1 MALFGKFGNKGGPKW
16 LVVGLGNPGI
26 TYEKTR
32 HNAGFLALDK
42 LAASENIRVDRLK
55 YQALIGQGEIAGISC
70 LLMKPQ
76 TYMNNSGQ
84 SVSQAAAFYKI
95 PPQNI
100 LVFFD
105 DITQDPGVLRIRR
118 NGSHGGHNGAKDIS
132 QLLGSDDYPR
142 IRLGI
147 GDKPHKDYDLA
158 AWVLSKFTDA
168 EWKEMEDAADRAAK
182 AAKLIIQGQTDLAMN
197 RFNTKKK
204 PKKEGSEAL

>member
-1 MALFGKFGNKGGPKW
+1 MALFGKFSNKGGPKW
-16 LVVGLGNPGI
+16 LIVGLGNPGI

-55 YQALIGQGEIAGISC
+55 YQSLIGQGEIAGVSC

-105 DITQDPGVLRIRR
+105 DITQDPGILRIRR

-204 PKKEGSEAL
+204 PKKEGSETL

>member
-55 YQALIGQGEIAGISC
+55 YQSLIGQGEIAGVSC

>member
-1 MALFGKFGNKGGPKW
+1 M
-16 LVVGLGNPGI
+16 
-26 TYEKTR
+26 
-32 HNAGFLALDK
+32 DK

-55 YQALIGQGEIAGISC
+55 YQSLIGQGEIAGVSC